1 MKNLTIKTKLLSIV
15 VFTVLIVSGII
26 SVKAIFS
33 MKHLSEESI
42 QYYTKQAYANKEIN
56 LKNYVSMATKSIS
69 TIYDDYK
76 SGELTEAEAKKL
88 AMDTVRKLRFGEDGY
103 FWINDLSLNMLM
115 HPISDKLTGSNVADL
130 KDSNGKKFFA
140 ELAQKVEEK
149 GSGLI
154 EYHWN
159 KPGFDKPQP
168 KYSYGE
174 LFKPWGWVICTGSYL
189 DDVENNIKAMQD
201 NGTEDVNNAVLFMV
215 LIVVGVI
222 IVISIIV
229 MLIANKMIVQPLSK
243 LTGTVKALTKFSSA
257 DQKINIDSKDEIGDL
272 ARYFNEY
279 LDSIRKVVAQDQK
292 IVEESEKAI
301 EMVRAGFFTYSVN
314 SESENRSTNDLKN
327 AINML
332 ITDLNEKF
340 GIINHAL
347 TEYGKSNFDHDFKVD
362 NVSGTIGSIAI
373 GTKSVGDNVSELL
386 ATILVSGESLASTID
401 TLSSSAKSLST
412 SANEQAASLE
422 ETAAAVEEINSNI
435 QNSSQNIDKM
445 KIIEEGVLTSA
456 SKGQDLAHRT
466 VTSMDEINEQVNSI
480 NEAITVIDQIAFQ
493 TNILSLNAAVEAAT
507 AGEAGK
513 GFAVVAQEV
522 RNLAS
527 RSAEAAKEIKELV
540 ENATLKA
547 NGGKKIADEMIVG
560 YEELQKAI
568 NETKEIIDD
577 VASASKEQEIGI
589 AQINDAINVL
599 DKNTQENASD
609 ATNIADLSGEVKTLS
624 DNLIAIAHNAKFKEK
639 ARKQIANIALTNQL
653 NNLKLQHVVFKETSF
668 ELLKT
673 NKGDLKVKSET
684 ECNLGN
690 WMMQS
695 EKDREAFTKSPNWAK
710 LKEAHVKVHRGVQE
724 FINKNR
730 EHATNS
736 ELIQIGNDIEGA
748 TSIVFECLDQI
759 KIESATRG

>member
-1 MKNLTIKTKLLSIV
+1 MKNLTIKSKLLVIV
-15 VFTVLIVSGII
+15 VSTILFVSIIIATKAVLSL
-26 SVKAIFS
+26 
-33 MKHLSEESI
+33 KHTSEESI
-42 QYYTKQAYANKEIN
+42 EYYTQQAYKNKELT
-56 LKNYVSMATKSIS
+56 LKNYVSMATKSVQ

-76 SGELTEAEAKKL
+76 NGEISEADAKKL
-88 AMDTVRKLRFGEDGY
+88 AMSTVRKFRFGIDGY
-103 FWINDLSLNMLM
+103 FWINDTSYNMLM
-115 HPISDKLTGSNVADL
+115 HPISQKLDGSNVARI
-130 KDSNGKKFFA
+130 KDTNGKEFFV
-140 ELAQKVEEK
+140 ELVEKVK
-149 GSGLI
+149 KDGSALI
-154 EYHWN
+154 EYYWN

-174 LFKPWGWVICTGSYL
+174 LFEPWGWIICTGSYL
-189 DDVENNIKAMQD
+189 DDVEKDIQTMQA
-201 NGTEDVNNAVLFMV
+201 NGEEDVNDSILFMIIMV
-215 LIVVGVI
+215 IAVIVI
-222 IVISIIV
+222 ISIIV
-229 MLIANKMIVQPLSK
+229 MFITNKMIVQPISK
-243 LTGTVKALTKFSSA
+243 LTGTVKALTKFSSV

-301 EMVRAGFFTYSVN
+301 EMVRAGFFTYSVQ
-314 SESENRSTNDLKN
+314 SESQNRSTNDLKN
-327 AINML
+327 AINAL
-332 ITDLNEKF
+332 ISDLSEKF
-340 GIINHAL
+340 GIISHAL
-347 TEYGKSNFDHDFKVD
+347 TEYGKSNFEHEFEVD
-362 NVSGTIGSIAI
+362 NVSGTIGSISV
-373 GTKSVGDNVSELL
+373 GTKAIGDNVSELL

-401 TLSSSAKSLST
+401 ILSTSAKSLSK

-435 QNSSQNIDKM
+435 QNSTLNIEKM
-445 KIIEEGVLTSA
+445 KVIEDGVLTSA

-466 VTSMDEINEQVNSI
+466 VSSMDDINEQVNAI

-527 RSAEAAKEIKELV
+527 RSAEAAKEIKDLV
-540 ENATLKA
+540 ENATIKA
-547 NGGKKIADEMIVG
+547 NDGKKIADEMIVG
-560 YEELQKAI
+560 YDQLQKAI

-577 VASASKEQEIGI
+577 VASASREQGIGI

-599 DKNTQENASD
+599 DKNTQENAND
-609 ATNIADLSGEVKTLS
+609 ATNIAELSNEVKELS
-624 DNLIAIAHNAKFKEK
+624 DNLITIANNAKFKEK
-639 ARKQIANIALTNQL
+639 ARKQISDINLTNQL
-653 NNLKLQHVVFKETSF
+653 NNLKLQHVIFKETSF
-668 ELLKT
+668 ELLKGNSENT
-673 NKGDLKVKSET
+673 KVKSET

-695 EKDREAFTKSPNWAK
+695 EKDGKPFTKTGNWEK

-724 FINKNR
+724 FINKNN
-730 EHATNS
+730 EHATND
-736 ELIQIGNDIEGA
+736 ELIKIGNNIENA

-759 KIESATRG
+759 KIDATRG